1 MKTIWIQCWTE
12 FCDWFSTQWK
22 YAWDLLKQ
30 AIITM
35 VLSVFEWLKTVIGDL
50 GLGLWKLVIKPVGK
64 YLCDAIIELINKI

>member
-1 MKTIWIQCWTE
+1 MKTIWTQCWTE

-35 VLSVFEWLKTVIGDL
+35 VLAIFEWLKTVIGAL

>member
-1 MKTIWIQCWTE
+1 MKTIWTQCWTE

-35 VLSVFEWLKTVIGDL
+35 VLAIFEWLKTVIGAL

-64 YLCDAIIELINKI
+64 YICDAIIELINKI